1 MTLAT
6 RPLLPF
12 ALAALL
18 AMAASPAHAIV
29 PVVFGTSWDGPG
41 NSLQDILDSEYGPGA
56 ITVTTDYI
64 GAHVGDP
71 DPFYW
76 TGLGFTDYL
85 VREISGYAHSN
96 VLGWYKE
103 TGVMP
108 VIDSVDD
115 GIVFNG
121 PDGSGASALISF
133 GGVSTPF
140 GFYLNPNGPGAA
152 TNAPEPELFFSNR
165 LFNDLGPSGAGAI
178 HAPFDGDVQFLVFDI
193 SSLTHPYTWLVCVED
208 LDYGANPGPC
218 CETTDN
224 DYNDL
229 VFEVQVLPPLP
240 VTAATWTSVKRLGR

>member
-1 MTLAT
+1 MHLAT
-6 RPLLPF
+6 RSFLPLS
-12 ALAALL
+12 LAALL
-18 AMAASPAHAIV
+18 ALAATPAGAVV
-29 PVVFGTSWDGPG
+29 PVVFGTSWDGAG
-41 NSLQDILDSEYGPGA
+41 NSPQNILDTEYGAGN

-76 TGLGFTDYL
+76 TGLGFSTFL
-85 VREISGYAHSN
+85 VKEVAGHAHNN

-103 TGVMP
+103 TGAPP
-108 VIDSVDD
+108 VINGVDD

-121 PDGSGASALISF
+121 PDGSGATAMISF
-133 GGVSTPF
+133 GGVPTPF
-140 GFYLNPNGPGAA
+140 GFYLNPNGPGSA

-165 LFNDLGPSGAGAI
+165 LFNDLGPSGAGAL

-193 SSLTHPYTWLVCVED
+193 SALTQPYTWLVCVED

-218 CETTDN
+218 CATTDN

-229 VFEVQVLPPLP
+229 VFEVQVMPPLP
-240 VTAATWTSVKRLGR
+240 TVASTWSGLKLIGR